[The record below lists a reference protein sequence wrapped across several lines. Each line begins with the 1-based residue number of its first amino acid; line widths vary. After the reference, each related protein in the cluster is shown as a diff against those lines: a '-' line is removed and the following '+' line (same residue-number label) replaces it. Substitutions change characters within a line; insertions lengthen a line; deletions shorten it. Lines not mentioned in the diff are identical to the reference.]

1 MTSYLKNWTP
11 DQFQS
16 LEEEILL
23 ARHTLH
29 ESGLFDDANL
39 IRMIDR
45 HPPQH
50 LGINTMGFDE
60 EILEWREGHRNG
72 VPADVLLNLVRT
84 GRLWINLRNT
94 LDHHPDVR
102 EAIDAIYD
110 ELEANNRAFQAV
122 DRSAN
127 LLISS
132 PGAIVHYHIDVPVNM
147 LWHLR
152 GKKRVW
158 VYPPFDFHYVSQE
171 VIEAVCSN
179 EQVEDVPYETMFDL
193 GAKVFDVEPGQ
204 LLTWPQLTPHR
215 VTNLEGLNVSLSTEH
230 KNPRAKRRINVHLAN
245 QWLRRTFGLPC
256 RSAEVNGPVAH
267 AKQALARCVRKGR
280 RLLGTEVVRKNEYAV
295 TFKVDPDAAFGF
307 TLLDQPLPPK
317 NRWLP
322 EMFSGQLPAE
332 ALATEAAWPQHNQTK
347 DTATVATTA

>member
-1 MTSYLKNWTP
+1 MTPYLKNWSP
-11 DQFQS
+11 AQFQA
-16 LEEEILL
+16 LEEQILL

-60 EILEWREGHRNG
+60 EILEWREGHRNA
-72 VPADVLLNLVRT
+72 VPADVLLGLVRT

-102 EAIDAIYD
+102 EAIDSIYD
-110 ELEANNRAFQAV
+110 ELEAKNLRFRAV

-132 PGAIVHYHIDVPVNM
+132 PGAIVHYHVDVPVNM

-158 VYPPFDFHYVSQE
+158 VYPPFDFNYVSQE
-171 VIEAVCSN
+171 VVEAVCNN
-179 EQVEDVPYETMFDL
+179 EQVEDVPYNARLDQ

-245 QWLRRTFGLPC
+245 HWLRRTFGL
-256 RSAEVNGPVAH
+256 SSLSTEVNGPAAH
-267 AKQALARCVRKGR
+267 AKQALTRCIRKGR
-280 RLLGTEVVRKNEYAV
+280 KLFRAEVVRKNEYAV
-295 TFKVDPDAAFGF
+295 TFKVDPASPHGF
-307 TLLDQPLPPK
+307 TLLNQPLSPK

-322 EMFSGQLPAE
+322 EMFDAQLPAE
-332 ALATEAAWPQHNQTK
+332 QPELEWDQQTQQASAAALAE
-347 DTATVATTA
+347 TV